1 MRPYEVM
8 IILDVEL
15 EQNDIA
21 QLLNRVADVVKS
33 GGGTAGQVDH
43 WGRRTFAYEMNHRT
57 EGYYV
62 LTEMGAEP
70 ATMAQVDRMLSIDD
84 SVLRHKI
91 MRQPEHVA
99 GRPRSSSGSRRPGS
113 RGPSSQGRASTGGRP
128 SGGRGPAGPGSGAP
142 SAPSAPSTPS
152 TGGGNRGTES
162 VPAQTIEGAQQQAA
176 AGEPSAD
183 QEPATS

>member
-15 EQNDIA
+15 EPNDIA
-21 QLLNRVADVVKS
+21 QLVGRVSDVVKS
-33 GGGTAGQVDH
+33 GGGTTGQVDH

-62 LTEMGAEP
+62 LTEMAAEP

-91 MRQPEHVA
+91 MRQPEHVVERA
-99 GRPRSSSGSRRPGS
+99 RSSGSRRSGARGPGS
-113 RGPSSQGRASTGGRP
+113 PGRASGGRP
-128 SGGRGPAGPGSGAP
+128 TGGRGPAGPGGGS
-142 SAPSAPSTPS
+142 PSAPSTGPD
-152 TGGGNRGTES
+152 GGTEP
-162 VPAQTIEGAQQQAA
+162 VPALTIEGAQQEAA
-176 AGEPSAD
+176 AGEPSTD